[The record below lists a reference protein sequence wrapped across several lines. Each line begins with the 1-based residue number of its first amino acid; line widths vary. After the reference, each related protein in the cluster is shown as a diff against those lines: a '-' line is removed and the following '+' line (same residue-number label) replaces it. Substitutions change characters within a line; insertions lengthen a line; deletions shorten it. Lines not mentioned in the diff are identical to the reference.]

1 MKVTK
6 EKVLSDYNRLVVLAE
21 KLFAKKRYEDC
32 LSVVKT
38 AAFLMYNFNLIYAD
52 ERLEN
57 LLHKCGDF
65 FVSQL
70 PQSTAVKTVLFY
82 DWWILETRGLSTIYI
97 KGLLQNG
104 YKVIVVTLEQNRA
117 GADWLYK
124 LLGGNGAIEYFN
136 LKDSYKKQLETLSG
150 IYKTHLP
157 KTAFF
162 HTMPDDVAGCVFF
175 TKLPCERF
183 LVNLTDHAFWLGSTC
198 VDYSIEFRDYG
209 YTVSKNHRHIPE
221 EKLIMLP
228 YYPVH
233 KLIPASD
240 MQDFFT
246 THKNLVVSGGSLYKI
261 AGSPVFLEIVSHILN
276 AQNDSTFAFIGGGNP
291 SIINQFIKENS
302 LENRCFYFTERPD
315 FEDFIRHAK
324 FYLCTYP
331 INGALMSQL
340 AVVNKK
346 LPLCYNPGN
355 DGITRDADMESL
367 FVDTGHNPKLSFNTL
382 NQINA
387 EIDHLFADEKYLKQQ
402 EDKLNG
408 MVLSE
413 EDFNQELKKLL
424 EIQQTKFNGKE
435 CKVDL
440 DEFAQIYLDAENNT
454 SHNYNLFFAR
464 SKSPVI
470 YKLFPGKSFWGVL
483 KILGNKLFTKFT
495 TK

>member
-6 EKVLSDYNRLVVLAE
+6 EKVLSDYNRLVALSK

-32 LSVVKT
+32 LSAVKI

-52 ERLEN
+52 EHLET
-57 LLHKCGDF
+57 LLHKCGDI
-65 FVSQL
+65 FVPPL
-70 PQSTAVKTVLFY
+70 PSSSDIKTVLFY

-104 YKVIVVTLEQNRA
+104 YKVIVVTLEQNRG
-117 GADWLYK
+117 GAEWLYK
-124 LLGGNGAIEYFN
+124 LIGKNGAIEFFN
-136 LKDSYKKQLETLSG
+136 MRNSYKKQLETLSG
-150 IYKTHLP
+150 IYKKYLP

-162 HTMPDDVAGCVFF
+162 HTMPDDVVGCAFF
-175 TKLPCERF
+175 TKLPCKRF

-209 YTVSKNHRHIPE
+209 YTVSKNHRHIPN
-221 EKLIMLP
+221 EKLVMLP

-233 KLIPASD
+233 KTIPASD
-240 MQDFFT
+240 MQDFFVN
-246 THKNLVVSGGSLYKI
+246 HKNLVVSGGSLYKI
-261 AGSPVFLEIVSHILN
+261 AGSPVFFEIVSHILN
-276 AQNDSTFAFIGGGNP
+276 THKDSSFAFIGGGDSSN
-291 SIINQFIKENS
+291 INRFIKENG
-302 LENRCFYFTERPD
+302 LDNRCFYFAERPD

-382 NQINA
+382 NEIKD
-387 EIDHLFADEKYLKQQ
+387 EIDHLFADEQFLKQQ
-402 EDKLNG
+402 EEKLNG

-413 EDFNQELKKLL
+413 EEFNLELKDLI
-424 EIQQTKFNGKE
+424 EVQQTKFSGKE

-440 DEFAQIYLDAENNT
+440 DEFAQIYIDAENNT
-454 SHNYNLFFAR
+454 SHNYNVFFAR
-464 SKSPVI
+464 SKSSVI
-470 YKLFPGKSFWGVL
+470 YKACPVKSFFGIL
-483 KILGNKLFTKFT
+483 KILGNKLFTK
-495 TK
+495 